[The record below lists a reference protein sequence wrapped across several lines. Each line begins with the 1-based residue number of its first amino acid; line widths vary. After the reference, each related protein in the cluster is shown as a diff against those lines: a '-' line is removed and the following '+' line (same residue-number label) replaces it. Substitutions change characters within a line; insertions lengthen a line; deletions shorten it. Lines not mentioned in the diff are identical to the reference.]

1 VQPAPVEARSA
12 FLVKVF
18 AFAVL
23 MATVSACA
31 QIHCA
36 PIAPHNPTPAE
47 EAYAQGN
54 YDAAESLYMQ
64 TLQQSPQDAALS
76 AALVKTLLR
85 EGKLSDAAAL
95 ANKALADN
103 PNSATALTAVAEVQY
118 REGRPWLTLQ
128 TLDKAAKQDNCYAR
142 AHLIRSRILRI
153 DSMYASER
161 KELQMAYDIDPTDS
175 DIRRTWLQIDSPAK
189 DIQGT
194 EAALATMTNVDA
206 DLREKAMASV
216 HALMGQLTENSK
228 TCSSAPLT
236 SAVDLPLVPMLP
248 DGKHVSGYQL
258 EVQFP
263 QRKAKLI
270 VDTGAS
276 GLYISRALADENS
289 FQHAVGDPPDTVR
302 VDSIHVGQLEFRNCM
317 VGVSDAP
324 FPDKGDGFIST
335 DIFAPYLIT
344 LAYPLGKLELSPL
357 PSLPGAHEDALPMD
371 RYIAPAMQGY
381 APVYHRN
388 QYLLVPVMLNKRE
401 QRLFVLDSGMR
412 MSTMTPQ
419 VAHLISS
426 TKVNFTNPMQTVSGG
441 TVQLYRDSFDFQFAN
456 LSLDNQGHI
465 LDFDPSAIDD
475 NAGLQVAGMI
485 GFDMLHTL
493 TIHLDYRDG
502 LVKFD
507 QTGSNGLIPRIP
519 SIAAVSAPAGN
530 VEQQADCNRYL
541 NQTGDLPKNV
551 TIEAQIAGWLDSAHA
566 KPGQQVMLK
575 VVHEWISEDCRLPAG
590 AMLYGKVLE
599 SSAGKT
605 GGELAVA
612 FNQGNCFNQSK
623 KDLSLRVIGVVGP
636 SGERK
641 ALHDSMPA
649 ELQDSVHTRTGGA
662 RSISETAASM
672 GLEEDENLNHGG
684 PPNTIHPGI
693 VVGLKGIKM
702 IPEAGPQCSALMTST
717 AHSVRLDT
725 GSEFILT
732 MEKSTP

>member
-1 VQPAPVEARSA
+1 MQPAPVEVRSA
-12 FLVKVF
+12 FPIKVF
-18 AFAVL
+18 AFVVL
-23 MATVSACA
+23 LATVSARA
-31 QIHCA
+31 QAHCPSVA
-36 PIAPHNPTPAE
+36 QHNLTPAE
-47 EAYAQGN
+47 EAYAEGE

-64 TLQQSPQDAALS
+64 ALQQSPHDVAFS
-76 AALVKTLLR
+76 SALVKTLLR
-85 EGKLSDAAAL
+85 EGKVGDAATL
-95 ANKALADN
+95 ANKALADS
-103 PNSATALTAVAEVQY
+103 PTSASALTAVAEVQY
-118 REGRPWLTLQ
+118 REGQPWLAMQ
-128 TLDKAAKQDNCYAR
+128 TLDQAAKQDNCYAR

-161 KELQMAYDIDPTDS
+161 KELQTAYDIDPADP
-175 DIRRTWLQIDSPAK
+175 DIKRTWLQIDSPAK
-189 DIQGT
+189 DLQGT

-228 TCSSAPLT
+228 TCNSETLT
-236 SAVDLPLVPMLP
+236 STVELPLAPILP

-263 QRKAKLI
+263 QKKTKLI
-270 VDTGAS
+270 IDTGAS
-276 GLYISRALADENS
+276 GLYISRTLADENG
-289 FQHAVGDPPDTVR
+289 FQHAAGDPPDTVR
-302 VDSIHVGQLEFRNCM
+302 VDSIHAGPLEFRNCM

-344 LAYPLGKLELSPL
+344 LAYPLGKLQLAPL
-357 PSLPGAHEDALPMD
+357 PQLPGAREDALPMD
-371 RYIAPAMQGY
+371 RYIEPAMQGY

-465 LDFDPSAIDD
+465 LDFDPAAIDD
-475 NAGLQVAGMI
+475 NAGFQVAGMI
-485 GFDMLHTL
+485 GFDMLHAL
-493 TIHLDYRDG
+493 IIHLDYRDG

-507 QTGSNGLIPRIP
+507 QAGSNIPAARN
-519 SIAAVSAPAGN
+519 IAIASAGAAN
-530 VEQQADCNRYL
+530 ATEQAECGRYV
-541 NQTGDLPKNV
+541 NQSGDLPTNI
-551 TIEAQIAGWLDSAHA
+551 TIEAQIVGWLDSAHA
-566 KPGQQVMLK
+566 KAGQPVSLK
-575 VVHEWISEDCRLPAG
+575 VTHEWSSQDCRLPEG

-612 FNQGNCFNQSK
+612 FEQGDCFSQNK
-623 KDLSLRVIGVVGP
+623 KDLSLRVVGVVGP
-636 SGERK
+636 PGERK
-641 ALHDSMPA
+641 ALHDAMPTEVA
-649 ELQDSVHTRTGGA
+649 GGA
-662 RSISETAASM
+662 RQISDTAADL
-672 GLEEDENLNHGG
+672 GLQEDENLNPGG
-684 PPNTIHPGI
+684 PPNTVHPGI

-702 IPEAGPQCSALMTST
+702 VPEAGPQCSALMTST

-732 MEKSTP
+732 MEKSNP

>member
-1 VQPAPVEARSA
+1 
-12 FLVKVF
+12 
-18 AFAVL
+18 

-302 VDSIHVGQLEFRNCM
+302 VDSI
-317 VGVSDAP
+317 
-324 FPDKGDGFIST
+324 
-335 DIFAPYLIT
+335 
-344 LAYPLGKLELSPL
+344 
-357 PSLPGAHEDALPMD
+357 
-371 RYIAPAMQGY
+371 
-381 APVYHRN
+381 
-388 QYLLVPVMLNKRE
+388 
-401 QRLFVLDSGMR
+401 
-412 MSTMTPQ
+412 
-419 VAHLISS
+419 
-426 TKVNFTNPMQTVSGG
+426 
-441 TVQLYRDSFDFQFAN
+441 
-456 LSLDNQGHI
+456 
-465 LDFDPSAIDD
+465 
-475 NAGLQVAGMI
+475 
-485 GFDMLHTL
+485 
-493 TIHLDYRDG
+493 
-502 LVKFD
+502 
-507 QTGSNGLIPRIP
+507 
-519 SIAAVSAPAGN
+519 
-530 VEQQADCNRYL
+530 
-541 NQTGDLPKNV
+541 
-551 TIEAQIAGWLDSAHA
+551 
-566 KPGQQVMLK
+566 
-575 VVHEWISEDCRLPAG
+575 
-590 AMLYGKVLE
+590 
-599 SSAGKT
+599 
-605 GGELAVA
+605 
-612 FNQGNCFNQSK
+612 
-623 KDLSLRVIGVVGP
+623 
-636 SGERK
+636 
-641 ALHDSMPA
+641 
-649 ELQDSVHTRTGGA
+649 
-662 RSISETAASM
+662 
-672 GLEEDENLNHGG
+672 
-684 PPNTIHPGI
+684 
-693 VVGLKGIKM
+693 
-702 IPEAGPQCSALMTST
+702 
-717 AHSVRLDT
+717 
-725 GSEFILT
+725 
-732 MEKSTP
+732 